1 MSTQTA
7 TPDVAT
13 RGRGVPEADGHDD
26 SDLVEVRLPPVGGR
40 FDYQL
45 GGAYRPA
52 SSVRIVGRDRTAGPV
67 PGVYSI
73 CYVNAFQSPPEDSA
87 FWAGSRS
94 DLLVRSTDGLPVEDP
109 DWPGEFLLDTSTAA
123 RRVGVATVVDGW
135 IDDCAQRGFQAV
147 EPDNLDSW
155 TRSHGA
161 LTMADN
167 VAMAT
172 LLVAH
177 AHSRGLAVAQKNT
190 IELGS
195 AGRNQVGFD
204 FAIVEECQVYAECD
218 GYTRV
223 YGDQVIEIEYTDNP
237 WAAYIAACTAR
248 GARVPVIL
256 RDRDV
261 VPRGHSGY
269 HYDSC

>member
-7 TPDVAT
+7 TPDVTTRAGASPRPTAT
-13 RGRGVPEADGHDD
+13 TTATSTKVQ
-26 SDLVEVRLPPVGGR
+26 LPPAGGR
-40 FDYQL
+40 FDYHL

-73 CYVNAFQSPPEDSA
+73 CYVNAFQSQPEDSA
-87 FWAGSRS
+87 FWTGSRS